1 MEREYMKKRIRASFT
16 IEAAFIVP
24 LILIGIVALIWLVFY
39 LFNSVKLLADL
50 DRAVFTAEKEY
61 ADGEIGNGEK
71 KYLDRSL
78 GTYYGATV
86 KNAYVERDGKNI
98 TADIEAVMNLPKD
111 GILGSMVSGI
121 RDINGTVKS
130 KIPAK
135 TEITRI
141 IKAASGLLSEIVSDV
156 KSSSDKGK

>member
-24 LILIGIVALIWLVFY
+24 MILIGLVALIWLVFY

-61 ADGEIGNGEK
+61 VDGEIGNGEK

-86 KNAYVERDGKNI
+86 KNAYVERDGKSI
-98 TADIEAVMNLPKD
+98 TADI
-111 GILGSMVSGI
+111 
-121 RDINGTVKS
+121 
-130 KIPAK
+130 
-135 TEITRI
+135 
-141 IKAASGLLSEIVSDV
+141 
-156 KSSSDKGK
+156 